1 MKQLKCLVT
10 DYSVVDNNG
19 LIDINFQESINI
31 SANSRI
37 ALDKISLEIL
47 PNPEGVINLTAD
59 QTINITTQVRGNRL
73 VAPRQITL
81 EAGKYTYNAS
91 TSPQYAGIPDLLL
104 TLNNLCN
111 GILNGT
117 PLQSNGVN
125 APETDYGLSF
135 KWIGKTE
142 KNTYKL
148 SLHVIQGVFGSGDKG
163 YAPTLN
169 NNQVTQLNMTQSSQA
184 TTFGLVANI
193 VGDYYAYSNLPII
206 NGCFNTSINCQV
218 KQNAGVID
226 PFDIGLCL
234 SPGANTTPSI
244 LYGIAFRNNKVYILN
259 NGELGAE
266 LDRAKF
272 VDNPNRKIWFYT
284 DNTTGNFRIAINEGE
299 QPIEVMSAVGAYTG
313 FDFNTSYCIGVAG
326 ISTQTVIGNSNKFL
340 NWRAFIQPNVTVNT
354 NGVVYNTEPET
365 NLIYLSKENLEAG
378 TPNRTIQLDFSSA
391 PLLINSLGFNTNIIQ
406 GNVSD
411 TAILV
416 RQAESGIDFQNYY
429 DIALDV
435 LNLDLQT
442 FVGSSGVSAST
453 DVSQA
458 YYKSRISGKKNT
470 LAYFIIQRLQPEE
483 SIFFSE
489 SKQLIFLDIENR
501 ESMSI
506 SSLQFRLYNVDSQ
519 IPVNFSTASFNLYIE

>member
-31 SANSRI
+31 SPNSRI

-47 PNPEGVINLTAD
+47 PNPEGIINLTAD
-59 QTINITTQVRGNRL
+59 QTINITTQLRGNRL

-81 EAGKYTYNAS
+81 QAGKYTYNAS

-111 GILNGT
+111 GVLNGT
-117 PLQSNGVN
+117 PLQSNEVN
-125 APETDYGLSF
+125 SPETDYGLSF

-148 SLHVIQGVFGSGDKG
+148 SLHVIQGVFGAGQKG
-163 YAPTLN
+163 YAPILN
-169 NNQVTQLNMTQSSQA
+169 NNQFAQNQIGQS
-184 TTFGLVANI
+184 TNNFGFVANI
-193 VGDYYAYSNLPII
+193 VDAYYAHTSLPII
-206 NGCFNTSINCQV
+206 NGCFNTSINCKV
-218 KQNAGVID
+218 KENAGVID

-234 SPGANTTPSI
+234 NPGAGNTPSI

-266 LDRAKF
+266 LNRAKF
-272 VDNPNRKIWFYT
+272 VNNPNRKIWFYT
-284 DNTTGNFRIAINEGE
+284 DSTTGNFRIAINEGE
-299 QPIEVMSAVGAYTG
+299 QAIEVMSAVGAYTG
-313 FDFNTSYCIGVAG
+313 FDFNTSYCVGVAG
-326 ISTQTVIGNSNKFL
+326 ISTQTLNVNSNEFL
-340 NWRAFIQPNVTVNT
+340 NWRTFLQPNVIVNT
-354 NGVVYNTEPET
+354 NGIVYNTEPEM

-378 TPNRTIQLDFSSA
+378 TPNRTIQLDFSTA

-453 DVSQA
+453 DTSQV
-458 YYKSRISGKKNT
+458 YYKQRISGKKNT
-470 LAYFIIQRLQPEE
+470 LAYFIIQRLQPDE

-519 IPVNFSTASFNLYIE
+519 IPVNFSTASFNLYVE